1 MATKIDYVLDSVN
14 EIHNKMVLA
23 ELKVAEEAHYNAYAG
38 EEQAVFWLQGMAGT
52 GKSNVSRTVA
62 RWLNNEGFLGGGFFF
77 KKGGADHEDAR
88 RLFITLTKEI
98 MERLT
103 HLQQPVKKAIRD
115 SRDIGSSNTK
125 EQTPLIL
132 VAVID
137 GLDKCQAPVDVAAFL
152 STLSKLNDLKDVQL
166 RVFITSRPEPP
177 VIKGFRP
184 IDKDVI
190 ILHQVTRS
198 TIERDIL
205 ISLWKRLNGIRGD
218 YKLPQDWPGDENLKY
233 LVNMA
238 VPLFIYAATV

>member
-1 MATKIDYVLDSVN
+1 
-14 EIHNKMVLA
+14 
-23 ELKVAEEAHYNAYAG
+23 
-38 EEQAVFWLQGMAGT
+38 
-52 GKSNVSRTVA
+52 
-62 RWLNNEGFLGGGFFF
+62 
-77 KKGGADHEDAR
+77 
-88 RLFITLTKEI
+88 
-98 MERLT
+98 
-103 HLQQPVKKAIRD
+103 
-115 SRDIGSSNTK
+115 
-125 EQTPLIL
+125 LIL

-166 RVFITSRPEPP
+166 RVLITSRPEPP

-218 YKLPQDWPGDENLKY
+218 YELPQDWPGDENFKY